1 MRRRSFLLAGAA
13 ASIAGPA
20 MAQSSGGR
28 QGDSAAVDSGFSSR
42 APNAHL
48 TPEEALAFAKQVE
61 NDLAA
66 RQARLALVFR
76 TGRPR
81 SALPEGI
88 SYTHGAFWAYVP
100 ITTAAGEQVHGY
112 AVYNEYSGDGVTVP
126 RTSSYLH
133 QDFPLDF
140 IRASAVDDV
149 AIIIPS
155 PEMQRRIL
163 HIMASP
169 TYEQLHIQS
178 YSLVANPLDARH
190 QNCNEFMLDVIGSAA
205 WETSDYNQIKAN
217 LRRHFRPTRVRAGL
231 FERLLGPIA
240 DERLRMDDQ
249 SGRIVTATYE
259 SMAVFMQ
266 ENGLG
271 QESYVLQRAVAP
283 AA

>member
-1 MRRRSFLLAGAA
+1 MRRRSFLLLASATASLAGSAF
-13 ASIAGPA
+13 
-20 MAQSSGGR
+20 AQSGGGQ
-28 QGDSAAVDSGFSSR
+28 QGDSAGFSSR
-42 APNAHL
+42 APNPHL
-48 TPEEALAFAKQVE
+48 ALEDAVAFAKQIE

-100 ITTAAGEQVHGY
+100 ITTTAGEQMHGY
-112 AVYNEYSGDGVTVP
+112 AVYNEYSGDGVSLP

-140 IRASAVDDV
+140 VRASAVDDV

-163 HIMASP
+163 HLMASP
-169 TYEQLHIQS
+169 TYAQLHVAS
-178 YSLVANPLDARH
+178 YSLVANPLNARH

-205 WETSDYNQIKAN
+205 WETTDYDQIKAN
-217 LRRHFRPTRVRAGL
+217 LRRHFRPTRVRANL
-231 FERLLGPIA
+231 FERVLGPIA

-259 SMAVFMQ
+259 SMAAFMQ
-266 ENGLG
+266 ESGLG
-271 QESYVLQRAVAP
+271 QESYILQRTIAP
-283 AA
+283 AG